1 MIDKAVVYV
10 RVSTDEQ
17 ANPDKT
23 SLSQQRER
31 CTGYCTAQQWELV
44 EVYEDAG
51 VSGTLDAEAR
61 PALNRLL
68 EDAKAGKFQRVVFL
82 KVDRMARSLRKLLN
96 LSHQLQGFGV
106 GLVSVVEQFDTS
118 TASGQLYFN
127 LLGAFAEFER
137 SQINERMSDGRRGA
151 VRNGRYI
158 ASTVPFGY
166 SRENGHLKP
175 NSQQAKAIRQMFRW
189 ASNGM
194 GVKVI
199 AKHLEEQ
206 GVSPPNPSN
215 RASQWGW
222 CFTTLHKM
230 LTSPRYIGKAT
241 YGGQPMPCPALVDEE
256 TFQAVQVAL
265 HRRQKNSPRNTKQFY
280 LLQHLVH
287 CRHCGGC
294 YLAKSTWNQQGPRAV
309 YLCRARTTYGQKA
322 GHVGIKWRWVGEEL
336 ETIVKKHVLRVLAEP
351 AYLIRDAKVY
361 REEAEQ
367 HVAASQRPASGT
379 ANSTFKVGTARGPS
393 IGRLPKRRV
402 PRRTTIP
409 GTTCRHPP
417 SARGD
422 ASCFGS
428 LPSTESRRGTD

>member
-206 GVSPPNPSN
+206 GC
-215 RASQWGW
+215 RHRTHQ
-222 CFTTLHKM
+222 
-230 LTSPRYIGKAT
+230 IGHHS
-241 YGGQPMPCPALVDEE
+241 GGGVLRLC
-256 TFQAVQVAL
+256 
-265 HRRQKNSPRNTKQFY
+265 TKCS
-280 LLQHLVH
+280 LHLVTSA
-287 CRHCGGC
+287 R
-294 YLAKSTWNQQGPRAV
+294 PRMV
-309 YLCRARTTYGQKA
+309 VSQC
-322 GHVGIKWRWVGEEL
+322 
-336 ETIVKKHVLRVLAEP
+336 HVLR
-351 AYLIRDAKVY
+351 
-361 REEAEQ
+361 
-367 HVAASQRPASGT
+367 
-379 ANSTFKVGTARGPS
+379 
-393 IGRLPKRRV
+393 
-402 PRRTTIP
+402 
-409 GTTCRHPP
+409 
-417 SARGD
+417 
-422 ASCFGS
+422 
-428 LPSTESRRGTD
+428 